1 MECKDLVQKEGL
13 FSINEEL
20 DDIST
25 ESLKVNTEM
34 KHSIPAAISF
44 FECYLIDCASIYHWI
59 ICWERYCSW
68 RMVIGVPQE
77 LQTTE
82 KGNSLF

>member
-1 MECKDLVQKEGL
+1 MCSSPYISSIPFLGATINEYGRDNLLKDAMECKDLVQKEGL

-44 FECYLIDCASIYHWI
+44 FECLSY
-59 ICWERYCSW
+59 
-68 RMVIGVPQE
+68 
-77 LQTTE
+77 
-82 KGNSLF
+82 